1 MRILGLDLGTKT
13 LGIAITDKLGLIAN
27 PLKTL
32 RYNDYSFLIKELENI
47 INEYKVDLIVLGYPK
62 NMNNT
67 IGPAAKRSIEFKTLI
82 ENMLNIE
89 VKLVDER
96 LSTSEAER
104 VLIDNDTS
112 RKDRK
117 KVIDTVA
124 ATIILES
131 YLNRKSE

>member
-32 RYNDYSFLIKELENI
+32 RYNDYSFLTKELENI

-67 IGPAAKRSIEFKTLI
+67 IGPAAERSIEFKTLI
-82 ENMLNIE
+82 ENELNIE